1 LFNADNENNPLK
13 SRSRAKGPEP
23 EGLVLAEIWG
33 RNFAFIGLERTGG
46 VMVYEYEIQGNYGY
60 GWDLLTTED
69 TIKEARAQV
78 ETYRANE
85 TIPLRIKRVR
95 AGE

>member
-1 LFNADNENNPLK
+1 
-13 SRSRAKGPEP
+13 
-23 EGLVLAEIWG
+23 
-33 RNFAFIGLERTGG
+33 
-46 VMVYEYEIQGNYGY
+46 MVYEYEIQGNYGY